1 VPQLIARGYAS
12 YPSIG
17 IQAVDP
23 YLVSRNGI
31 KGVVISATLRG
42 GPAAEAGLKP
52 FSRRTGELG
61 DVIIAVNGRQTDT
74 FSTFVAELDRV
85 GVGNV
90 AELTI
95 VRDDKER
102 KERIKV
108 IDANRRS
115 GPSV

>member
-1 VPQLIARGYAS
+1 
-12 YPSIG
+12 
-17 IQAVDP
+17 
-23 YLVSRNGI
+23 
-31 KGVVISATLRG
+31 
-42 GPAAEAGLKP
+42 
-52 FSRRTGELG
+52 
-61 DVIIAVNGRQTDT
+61 
-74 FSTFVAELDRV
+74 
-85 GVGNV
+85 VGNV

>member
-1 VPQLIARGYAS
+1 
-12 YPSIG
+12 
-17 IQAVDP
+17 
-23 YLVSRNGI
+23 
-31 KGVVISATLRG
+31 
-42 GPAAEAGLKP
+42 
-52 FSRRTGELG
+52 LG